1 MSFKLIAVFSLL
13 IWFAIPIVHWRR
25 KFFSYFLIL
34 GLTDIINL
42 ILTYAFELVIFY
54 PYILSS
60 LFLILALQSK
70 EFVIKYRYYLIPIVS
85 VIFYLGIIY
94 HSTWSVY
101 ILLSLHII
109 ILIRILYL
117 FVIDVGNNLRL
128 NLFYVFLLFYEITVI
143 SKFLNILFNLVDG
156 AMYFNITTAFEIFIG
171 LFFLFFRYDNSRI
184 VFQLK

>member
-1 MSFKLIAVFSLL
+1 MPFNSIAIVSLL
-13 IWFAIPIVHWRR
+13 IWLLIPVVHWKR
-25 KFFSYFLIL
+25 KFFFFFLIL
-34 GLTDIINL
+34 GLTDVTNFLL
-42 ILTYAFELVIFY
+42 IYSFKAVFFY
-54 PYILSS
+54 PYILTSFLLIIS
-60 LFLILALQSK
+60 LQNRDLVNRF
-70 EFVIKYRYYLIPIVS
+70 KYYIVAIS
-85 VIFYLGIIY
+85 VCIIY
-94 HSTWSVY
+94 FGGEHSPPFSEV

-143 SKFLNILFNLVDG
+143 SKFLNILFNIVDG

>member
-1 MSFKLIAVFSLL
+1 MLFHPITIISLL
-13 IWFAIPIVHWRR
+13 IWFIIPILHWRR
-25 KFFSYFLIL
+25 KFFFYFLVL
-34 GLTDIINL
+34 GLTDVTSI
-42 ILTYAFELVIFY
+42 ILTYYFGKIVFY
-54 PYILSS
+54 PYVLTS
-60 LFLILALQSK
+60 FLL
-70 EFVIKYRYYLIPIVS
+70 IVS
-85 VIFYLGIIY
+85 LQDRSFVYRFKYYIVAISVCIIY
-94 HSTWSVY
+94 FGGEHSPPFSEVV
-101 ILLSLHII
+101 LLSLHII